1 MSATALNPALK
12 ILIVTNALIL
22 LAGAMLG
29 PIYAL
34 FVDDIGGSLL
44 DVGWAGGVYA
54 LAAGITI
61 YFSGRLS
68 DKVKERE
75 LLVVAGYAILG
86 VGFLL
91 YVLVDSIW
99 FLLITQAVIGFGE
112 AIYTPSFDAL
122 YSNHLNRKRAG
133 SGWGAWE
140 TMYYFTTGAG
150 AIIGGAIAHTYGFT
164 PLFIIMAALCFISAT
179 YIYLLPRQAL

>member
-1 MSATALNPALK
+1 MSTYALNPALK
-12 ILIVTNALIL
+12 ILIVTNSLIL

-54 LAAGITI
+54 LVAGITI

-91 YVLVDSIW
+91 YLLVDSIW
-99 FLLITQAVIGFGE
+99 MLLITQAVIGFGE
-112 AIYTPSFDAL
+112 ATYTPSFDAL
-122 YSNHLNRKRAG
+122 YSKNLNKKRAG

-140 TMYYFTTGAG
+140 AMYYFTTAAG
-150 AIIGGAIAHTYGFT
+150 AILGGVIAHTYGFT
-164 PLFIIMAALCFISAT
+164 PLFIIMAALCLISAT